1 MDPLL
6 ACLTLI
12 GDSSLSII
20 QRLSSVIIP
29 ATKVSWIH
37 SKNNPQIEMKEIED
51 VEARISDLEV
61 EIKLLRKVMVKNG
74 NTNAMKK
81 VLTEESV

>member
-1 MDPLL
+1 M
-6 ACLTLI
+6 I
-12 GDSSLSII
+12 VGDSSLSII

-29 ATKVSWIH
+29 ATTVSWIH
-37 SKNNPQIEMKEIED
+37 SKKKPQIEMKEIED